1 MTGFFRC
8 VQLTAVIWLTLT
20 KLADG
25 QDTAQVTFTFQEE
38 QDAETFVGNVALASK
53 LTEKI
58 TQTVFSKLD
67 FQINTNNYF
76 SMSARNGSM
85 TSKTR
90 IDREKECPDKDI
102 CTLDVDVT
110 VYLTGNDNSVNLF
123 MFIKVSVIII
133 DINDNSPRFS
143 SNIISLSTPEGNAV
157 GDQLY
162 FSPAIDPD
170 NGKNSVAQ
178 YTFQDQSQTFELSVP
193 KDPAG
198 MSYLALVI
206 KKVLDRETR
215 DFYQVTVTAIDGG
228 SPPRTGSVIINI
240 TVTDINDN
248 APEFLQSSYNESVLE
263 NTPPN
268 FSIMKVSATDKD
280 IGSNADITY
289 QLSSR
294 VSDKIRNT
302 FYINQKTGEIFA
314 MSSIDYEADKQ
325 FQITVEALDNG
336 PTQLTARASITLNVV
351 DANDNAPVINVNQ
364 LLGPDISESQPVG
377 SFIAYISVSDQDSGD
392 NGMVIC
398 DMNDDHFTLD
408 KMDLTNTG
416 RFKVTLS
423 QPLDFETKHIHKV
436 TIACR
441 DNGQPSLSSSAVI
454 TVNVLDVNDVR
465 PLFTETKYTG
475 YVMENQRVDKP
486 ILTVTA
492 HDFDSGE
499 NGRVTYS
506 IEDTYT
512 DTFSMDQNSGDLRLL
527 QPLDR
532 ESIPRYEFHVIARDN
547 GTNRLS
553 SSAIIE
559 IIVDDEDDSP
569 PKFPNPVYFG
579 YVLENQPVGTNAGNV
594 TAIDLDTPDN
604 SMMSYSILPIGD
616 DYLSFSINPTNGI
629 IKTKQVFDRE
639 VQVQYHVVV
648 RVMDVKRPDFYN
660 TCNFTVIILDDNDNS
675 PVIQIPSEEN
685 TSFVV
690 PYTTSVGT
698 LITTIVAK
706 DRDDPTSS
714 FSQLQYY
721 IESGDHD
728 HLFNLNSFTGAL
740 TIARIIRA
748 QDIRNYLLMIKAQ
761 DNGDPPRVDTR
772 QFNISI
778 NGTFPPSTDEAGLST
793 NILIAVII
801 VTVTVV
807 LIIAIA
813 AAICLVKK
821 IDRDRQKK
829 QAAHTNTEDRMY
841 QVKEHDV
848 FRNLPVGGAGDED
861 SNSNNLS
868 KRQKKKEVS
877 FSREEETDSHNTSTG
892 STHPLTSFKGG
903 TDRGQTAD
911 LKTCPYVVVT
921 LPVVLTKDRDIA
933 SYHNMDWRRQ
943 RHCKLS
949 QYGLE
954 KTETLQ
960 VITIWTG
967 EDRDIASYHKWTGED
982 RDVASYQIWTGEDR
996 DIASY
1001 HNMDW
1006 RRQRRCKLSQ
1016 HGLEKTETL
1025 QVITIWTGEEC
1036 RKCNQLLDIS
1046 DNLRRYYIENIF

>member
-110 VYLTGNDNSVNLF
+110 VYLTGNDNIVSLF

-170 NGKNSVAQ
+170 NGKNSVAK

-206 KKVLDRETR
+206 KKVLDREAR

-314 MSSIDYEADKQ
+314 KSSIDYEADKQ

-408 KMDLTNTG
+408 KMDITNTG

-423 QPLDFETKHIHKV
+423 QPLDFETKHTHKV

-499 NGRVTYS
+499 NGRVTYY

-532 ESIPRYEFHVIARDN
+532 ESIPKYEFHVIARDN

-629 IKTKQVFDRE
+629 IKQNKCLTERFKSSITYDSQRRE
-639 VQVQYHVVV
+639 YQLRRAVHHQ
-648 RVMDVKRPDFYN
+648 RWN
-660 TCNFTVIILDDNDNS
+660 
-675 PVIQIPSEEN
+675 
-685 TSFVV
+685 
-690 PYTTSVGT
+690 

-721 IESGDHD
+721 LRAVTMITY
-728 HLFNLNSFTGAL
+728 LTWNSFTGAL

-748 QDIRNYLLMIKAQ
+748 QDIRNYLLMIKA
-761 DNGDPPRVDTR
+761 
-772 QFNISI
+772 
-778 NGTFPPSTDEAGLST
+778 T

-829 QAAHTNTEDRMY
+829 QAAHTNTEDRMH

-877 FSREEETDSHNTSTG
+877 FSREEETDSHYNTSTG

-903 TDRGQTAD
+903 TDRGQTRQTVYPHID
-911 LKTCPYVVVT
+911 IQPPHSDRLSTPTSTFYPHSDRLST
-921 LPVVLTKDRDIA
+921 PHIDILPSQPQTVYPHIDIQPSQPQTVYPHIDILPLTATDCLPP
-933 SYHNMDWRRQ
+933 H
-943 RHCKLS
+943 
-949 QYGLE
+949 
-954 KTETLQ
+954 
-960 VITIWTG
+960 
-967 EDRDIASYHKWTGED
+967 
-982 RDVASYQIWTGEDR
+982 
-996 DIASY
+996 
-1001 HNMDW
+1001 
-1006 RRQRRCKLSQ
+1006 
-1016 HGLEKTETL
+1016 
-1025 QVITIWTGEEC
+1025 
-1036 RKCNQLLDIS
+1036 
-1046 DNLRRYYIENIF
+1046 